1 LWDLSVEFC
10 KENGMSA
17 SSLGVLNAL

>member
-17 SSLGVLNAL
+17 SAMGVLNAL